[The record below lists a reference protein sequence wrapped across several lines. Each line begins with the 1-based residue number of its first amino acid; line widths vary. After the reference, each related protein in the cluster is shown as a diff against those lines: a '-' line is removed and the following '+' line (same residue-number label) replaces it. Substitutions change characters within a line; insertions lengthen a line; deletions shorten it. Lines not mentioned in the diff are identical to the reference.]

1 LAPQLIRRWG
11 TLGFIL
17 LKLQVP
23 EGRGRAIKG
32 DSPMGGLEILQHFV
46 KHADEAIDCPCRL
59 PCLAYRKRRQSME
72 GAMHQSMTIK
82 E

>member
-1 LAPQLIRRWG
+1 MPQLVRRWG

-23 EGRGRAIKG
+23 EGRDRAIEG
-32 DSPMGGLEILQHFV
+32 DSPMGGLEIL
-46 KHADEAIDCPCRL
+46 KHLEEHTDKAVDCPRRL
-59 PCLAYRKRRQSME
+59 PCLAYREGRQGME